1 MFTVFTLLS
10 WAAATASG
18 VPWLDSPCDINVT
31 GTPPESASSMGLYA
45 LQPAN
50 TTGGRPAYLDLSNK
64 QWLFF
69 NGAHHWAI
77 GPDLG
82 VYESSYLY
90 VYDSAQT
97 PDAISATWEE
107 PAGKVPSVKAS
118 CAPKDIFK

>member
-1 MFTVFTLLS
+1 MLKVFTLLAC
-10 WAAATASG
+10 AAAAPG
-18 VPWLDSPCDINVT
+18 APWLDSPCDINVT
-31 GTPPESASSMGLYA
+31 GTPPESASSMGLYV

-69 NGAHHWAI
+69 NGASHWAI

-82 VYESSYLY
+82 VYESSYLF
-90 VYDSAQT
+90 VLDFAQT

-107 PAGKVPSVKAS
+107 PGPVKVPSVKAS